1 MRTVAKS
8 QGTAEFGQM
17 TVEELQRAAK
27 EKRADLFELR
37 RQLVMQRLDNNQ
49 RIKQTKR
56 ELARLLTIIR
66 QKETAQ

>member
-1 MRTVAKS
+1 VAKS

-17 TVEELQRAAK
+17 TVEELQRVAK

>member
-1 MRTVAKS
+1 MAKS

-17 TVEELQRAAK
+17 TVEELQRVAK

>member
-1 MRTVAKS
+1 MAKS

>member
-1 MRTVAKS
+1 MAKS
-8 QGTAEFGQM
+8 QGAAEFGQM